1 MNPYPTKKSCSTA
14 DAIAP
19 SESRRSL
26 DAASAAEDR
35 KRAMRLDEREWQDRT
50 RGSRAELAE
59 TLSRLSQTRISE
71 ATLAKW
77 LGPDSR
83 RQMPAT
89 LDQAWAA
96 ATGSTR
102 IKQVGADALGGRFV
116 GLLDLAK
123 IGLADADL
131 QLTSWRNRRDA
142 LRRNLLLEHGEA
154 A

>member
-1 MNPYPTKKSCSTA
+1 MHSYPAKPSCGRAVSSE
-14 DAIAP
+14 P
-19 SESRRSL
+19 SDSRRSL
-26 DAASAAEDR
+26 DAASAADER

-50 RGSRAELAE
+50 RGSRADLAD
-59 TLSRLSQTRISE
+59 TLSRLSKTRISE

-102 IKQVGADALGGRFV
+102 IKQVGAEALGGRFV

-123 IGLADADL
+123 IGLAEADL
-131 QLTSWRNRRDA
+131 QLTSWRRRRDA
-142 LRRNLLLEHGEA
+142 LRHDLLLEHGEA